1 MDCAE
6 RQTRPPAISTASVRQ
21 PKAMKRQFLAC
32 TRAEP
37 MRSSQTW
44 AAD

>member
-1 MDCAE
+1 MSDNP
-6 RQTRPPAISTASVRQ
+6 RL
-21 PKAMKRQFLAC
+21 PKAIKRQLCAW

-44 AAD
+44 AAFW